1 MKKLY
6 SVSISGLATMNL
18 HSLNNEGGEGN
29 HIQTRMVDIVDKN
42 GNLHP
47 VNAVSGDMFKHIFV
61 EHFYALARQHDLKLC
76 AGCQTMNANR
86 INADPEFTKALE
98 NDSSPE
104 VKALKEE
111 LKLKTKALGKDSPE
125 VKALKD
131 KLKDLKKTS
140 TEVMEM
146 IPQWCAL
153 DDVAGI
159 LVTQGGYSIGR
170 KSVLELGWV
179 TGIPEHTK
187 TDSFFHVK
195 FDPQGRGKTGSDDGS
210 NTGQAIF
217 HRPASSGQYAIVAHL
232 EAYRIGLN
240 DITQKYAIDEAEREK
255 RFKVAMQALAFTF
268 LEPNGAMRA
277 TQNPHLTDF
286 RGVIT
291 TSTSSVPAPTVSALN
306 PEFQEQIHGITH
318 NLNRMSDNALTVQNF
333 DSLSG
338 FAKEITDIT
347 LGSSAGKFGG

>member
-1 MKKLY
+1 MNKLF
-6 SVSISGLATMNL
+6 SISISGLATMNL

-29 HIQTRMVDIVDKN
+29 HIQTRMVDIVDKD
-42 GNLHP
+42 GRLHP
-47 VNAVSGDMFKHIFV
+47 VNAISGDMFKHIFV
-61 EHFYALARQHDLKLC
+61 EHFYALAIQHGLKLC
-76 AGCQTMNANR
+76 AGCKTMNANR
-86 INADPEFTKALE
+86 LNADEEFG
-98 NDSSPE
+98 
-104 VKALKEE
+104 
-111 LKLKTKALGKDSPE
+111 KLI
-125 VKALKD
+125 KD
-131 KLKDLKKTS
+131 KNN
-140 TEVMEM
+140 TEVMGL
-146 IPQWCAL
+146 IPQWCAM

-159 LVTQGGYSIGR
+159 LITQGNKSVGR

-179 TGIPEHTK
+179 TGIPEHVK

-240 DITQKYAIDEAEREK
+240 DITQQYEIDEAEREK
-255 RFKVAMQALAFTF
+255 RFRIAMQTLAFTF

-306 PEFQEQIHGITH
+306 PEFQEQIHGITS
-318 NLNRMSDNALTVQNF
+318 NLNRMTDNALTVQNF
-333 DSLSG
+333 DSLSS
-338 FAKEITDIT
+338 FSKEITDIT